1 MKLGV
6 LGSPIEHSKSP
17 EIHTNFADQFDLE
30 LVFEKYLV
38 SKDECL
44 EWVKSFFESGGHGL
58 SVTLPL
64 KEVVLEIADD
74 ISLRAKQ
81 AAAANMLFLKD
92 GKIFADCTDGLGLVT
107 DLKTKQID
115 IADKKILILGAGGA
129 AKGIVPSLLNE
140 NPKQVIVA
148 NRTPEKAIQLVAQIQ
163 ELGGSQMKSSILMPS
178 SLTLDNLEN
187 TSFDLVINATSASTS
202 ADQKLEVDSSIF
214 KGAAAALDLYY
225 SQTDTK
231 FMQMAKEQSVAKV
244 YDGWGMLVEQAAESF
259 SQWTGFKPDTSGLL
273 ESRGA

>member
-6 LGSPIEHSKSP
+6 IGSPIEHSKSP
-17 EIHTNFADQFDLE
+17 EIHTSFANQFDLD
-30 LVFEKYLV
+30 LVFDKYLV
-38 SKDECL
+38 DKDECL

-202 ADQKLEVDSSIF
+202 ADQNLEVDSSIF

-225 SQTDTK
+225 SQTDTL
-231 FMQMAKEQSVAKV
+231 FMQMAKEQSVTKV